1 MAKLANSMPHVAILL
16 ESTYAT
22 HTQILRGILRF
33 TQLHTPWTLDV
44 RTGRAGEPTS
54 FGAEKWKVDGIIAN
68 RLPPE
73 LSALIRRHR
82 TPTIVMNDI
91 GREVR
96 PIARILC
103 DNAAIARLAA
113 ETLAGKG
120 FENFAFVGERSGI
133 HWSVARERVFADEIA
148 RRGFPCRVYPTDE
161 GGGAEDGRRL
171 QDWLRA
177 LPRPTALFAAYDIR
191 ARQVLDACHAA
202 GLAVPDDIAILGVDD
217 DEVICETATP
227 ALSSIPL
234 SMADAGRRVPRGR
247 AAGPR
252 HVDRAASARRG
263 RHHLHRHAC
272 RGAPLDRARHGGG
285 RARAPVPRADGG
297 ERGPSLQRGRP
308 GRQPRRVAPHAGDAV
323 PRGDRPFAQRRDHGT
338 PHPPRQDDARE
349 VGVAPAREVGV
360 APIGHRGGLR
370 LLRREP
376 PQRDLPPPLR
386 RTPLGLPREQVMRT
400 AMERRPYH
408 AVAQERDPPGVLGRW
423 RA

>member
-1 MAKLANSMPHVAILL
+1 MAKLANSMPHVVILL
-16 ESTYAT
+16 ESTYPT

-33 TQLHTPWTLDV
+33 TQLHAPWTLDV

-148 RRGFPCRVYPTDE
+148 RRGFPCRVYQADE

-234 SMADAGRRVPRGR
+234 SMADAGFRAAELLDRVMSTGRRPRGAADIIFTGTHVVARRSTARDAVADALVRRCRALMEANVGRPFNVADLVASLGVSRRTLETRFR
-247 AAGPR
+247 AATGRSLNAEITDLRIRRAKTMLAKSSMSQAAIATACGFCDASHLNVIFRR
-252 HVDRAASARRG
+252 H
-263 RHHLHRHAC
+263 C
-272 RGAPLDRARHGGG
+272 GAP
-285 RARAPVPRADGG
+285 
-297 ERGPSLQRGRP
+297 PS
-308 GRQPRRVAPHAGDAV
+308 A
-323 PRGDRPFAQRRDHGT
+323 F
-338 PHPPRQDDARE
+338 RE
-349 VGVAPAREVGV
+349 NK
-360 APIGHRGGLR
+360 
-370 LLRREP
+370 
-376 PQRDLPPPLR
+376 
-386 RTPLGLPREQVMRT
+386 
-400 AMERRPYH
+400 
-408 AVAQERDPPGVLGRW
+408 
-423 RA
+423 

>member
-1 MAKLANSMPHVAILL
+1 MAKLANSMPHVVILL
-16 ESTYAT
+16 ESTYPT

-33 TQLHTPWTLDV
+33 TQLHAPWTLDV
-44 RTGRAGEPTS
+44 RMGRAGEPTS
-54 FGAEKWKVDGIIAN
+54 FDAGKWNVDGVIAN
-68 RLPPE
+68 RIPPE

-148 RRGFPCRVYPTDE
+148 RRGFPCRVYQADE

-234 SMADAGRRVPRGR
+234 SMADAGFRAAELLDRVMSTGRRPRG
-247 AAGPR
+247 AADIIFTGT
-252 HVDRAASARRG
+252 HVVARRSTARDAVADTLVRRCRALMEANVG
-263 RHHLHRHAC
+263 RPFNVADLVASLGVSRRTLETRFRTATGRSLNDEITELRIRRAKTMLAKSSMPQAAIATACGFCDASHLNVIFRRHC
-272 RGAPLDRARHGGG
+272 GAP
-285 RARAPVPRADGG
+285 
-297 ERGPSLQRGRP
+297 PS
-308 GRQPRRVAPHAGDAV
+308 A
-323 PRGDRPFAQRRDHGT
+323 F
-338 PHPPRQDDARE
+338 RE
-349 VGVAPAREVGV
+349 
-360 APIGHRGGLR
+360 
-370 LLRREP
+370 
-376 PQRDLPPPLR
+376 DK
-386 RTPLGLPREQVMRT
+386 
-400 AMERRPYH
+400 
-408 AVAQERDPPGVLGRW
+408 
-423 RA
+423 

>member
-1 MAKLANSMPHVAILL
+1 MAKLANSMPHVVILL
-16 ESTYAT
+16 ESTYPT

-33 TQLHTPWTLDV
+33 TQLHAPWTLDV

-234 SMADAGRRVPRGR
+234 SMADAGFRAAELLDRVMSTGRRPRGAADIIFTGTRVVARRSTARDAVADALVRRCRALMEANVGRPFNVADLVASLGVSRRTLETRFR
-247 AAGPR
+247 AATGRSLNDEITELRIRRAKTMLAKSALPQSAIAAACGFCDASHLNVIFRR
-252 HVDRAASARRG
+252 H
-263 RHHLHRHAC
+263 C
-272 RGAPLDRARHGGG
+272 GAP
-285 RARAPVPRADGG
+285 
-297 ERGPSLQRGRP
+297 PS
-308 GRQPRRVAPHAGDAV
+308 A
-323 PRGDRPFAQRRDHGT
+323 F
-338 PHPPRQDDARE
+338 RE
-349 VGVAPAREVGV
+349 NK
-360 APIGHRGGLR
+360 
-370 LLRREP
+370 
-376 PQRDLPPPLR
+376 
-386 RTPLGLPREQVMRT
+386 
-400 AMERRPYH
+400 
-408 AVAQERDPPGVLGRW
+408 
-423 RA
+423 

>member
-1 MAKLANSMPHVAILL
+1 MAKLANSMPHVVILL
-16 ESTYAT
+16 ESTYPT

-33 TQLHTPWTLDV
+33 TQLHAPWTLDV

-54 FGAEKWKVDGIIAN
+54 FGAGKWKVDGIIAN

-103 DNAAIARLAA
+103 DNAVIARLAA

-217 DEVICETATP
+217 DEVICETAAP

-234 SMADAGRRVPRGR
+234 SMADAGFRAAELLDRVMSTGRRPRGAADIIFTGTHVVARRSTARDAVADALVRRCRALMEANMGRPFNVADLVASLGVSRRTLETRFR
-247 AAGPR
+247 AATGRSLNDEITELRIRRAKTMLAKSALSQSAIAAACGFCDASHLNVIFRR
-252 HVDRAASARRG
+252 H
-263 RHHLHRHAC
+263 C
-272 RGAPLDRARHGGG
+272 GAP
-285 RARAPVPRADGG
+285 
-297 ERGPSLQRGRP
+297 PS
-308 GRQPRRVAPHAGDAV
+308 A
-323 PRGDRPFAQRRDHGT
+323 F
-338 PHPPRQDDARE
+338 RE
-349 VGVAPAREVGV
+349 NK
-360 APIGHRGGLR
+360 
-370 LLRREP
+370 
-376 PQRDLPPPLR
+376 
-386 RTPLGLPREQVMRT
+386 
-400 AMERRPYH
+400 
-408 AVAQERDPPGVLGRW
+408 
-423 RA
+423 

>member
-1 MAKLANSMPHVAILL
+1 MAKLANSMPHVVILL
-16 ESTYAT
+16 ESTYPT

-33 TQLHTPWTLDV
+33 TQLHAPWTLDV

-234 SMADAGRRVPRGR
+234 SMADAGFRAAELLDRVMSTGRRPRGAADIIFTGTHVVARRSTARDAVADALVRRCRALMEANIGRPFNVADLVASLGVSRRTLETRFR
-247 AAGPR
+247 AATGRSLNAEITDLRIRRAKTMLAKSSMPQAAIATACGFCDASHLNVIFRR
-252 HVDRAASARRG
+252 H
-263 RHHLHRHAC
+263 C
-272 RGAPLDRARHGGG
+272 GAP
-285 RARAPVPRADGG
+285 
-297 ERGPSLQRGRP
+297 PS
-308 GRQPRRVAPHAGDAV
+308 A
-323 PRGDRPFAQRRDHGT
+323 F
-338 PHPPRQDDARE
+338 RE
-349 VGVAPAREVGV
+349 NK
-360 APIGHRGGLR
+360 
-370 LLRREP
+370 
-376 PQRDLPPPLR
+376 
-386 RTPLGLPREQVMRT
+386 
-400 AMERRPYH
+400 
-408 AVAQERDPPGVLGRW
+408 
-423 RA
+423 

>member
-16 ESTYAT
+16 ESTYPT

-33 TQLHTPWTLDV
+33 TQLHAPWTLDV

-202 GLAVPDDIAILGVDD
+202 GLSVPDDIAILGVDD
-217 DEVICETATP
+217 DEVICETAAP

-234 SMADAGRRVPRGR
+234 SMADAGFRAAELLDRVMSTGRRPRGAADIIFTGTHVVARRSTARDAVADALVRRCRALMEANVGRPFNVADLVASLGVSRRTLETRFR
-247 AAGPR
+247 AATGRSLNDEITELRIRRAKTMLAKSALPQSAIAAACGFCDASHLNVIFRR
-252 HVDRAASARRG
+252 H
-263 RHHLHRHAC
+263 C
-272 RGAPLDRARHGGG
+272 GAP
-285 RARAPVPRADGG
+285 
-297 ERGPSLQRGRP
+297 PS
-308 GRQPRRVAPHAGDAV
+308 A
-323 PRGDRPFAQRRDHGT
+323 F
-338 PHPPRQDDARE
+338 RE
-349 VGVAPAREVGV
+349 NK
-360 APIGHRGGLR
+360 
-370 LLRREP
+370 
-376 PQRDLPPPLR
+376 
-386 RTPLGLPREQVMRT
+386 
-400 AMERRPYH
+400 
-408 AVAQERDPPGVLGRW
+408 
-423 RA
+423 

>member
-1 MAKLANSMPHVAILL
+1 MRLYICAERTCLPRRARAILCRMAKLANSMPHVVILL
-16 ESTYAT
+16 ESTYPT

-33 TQLHTPWTLDV
+33 TQLHAPWTLDV

-191 ARQVLDACHAA
+191 ARQVLDAWAGGAGRHRDPRRGRRRGHLRDGHARA
-202 GLAVPDDIAILGVDD
+202 LQH
-217 DEVICETATP
+217 P
-227 ALSSIPL
+227 AL
-234 SMADAGRRVPRGR
+234 DGGRRVPRGR

-252 HVDRAASARRG
+252 HVDRAAPAPRN

-272 RGAPLDRARHGGG
+272 RVAPLDRARRGGG

-297 ERGPSLQRGRP
+297 ERGPPLQRGRP
-308 GRQPRRVAPHAGDAV
+308 GRQSPASACRAARWRRGSARRQAARSTTRSRSCASAAPRRCSRSRRCPN
-323 PRGDRPFAQRRDHGT
+323 RPSRR
-338 PHPPRQDDARE
+338 
-349 VGVAPAREVGV
+349 
-360 APIGHRGGLR
+360 
-370 LLRREP
+370 
-376 PQRDLPPPLR
+376 
-386 RTPLGLPREQVMRT
+386 
-400 AMERRPYH
+400 
-408 AVAQERDPPGVLGRW
+408 
-423 RA
+423 RAASATRATST

>member
-1 MAKLANSMPHVAILL
+1 MAKLANSMPHVVILL
-16 ESTYAT
+16 ESTYPT

-33 TQLHTPWTLDV
+33 TQLHAPWTLDV

-54 FGAEKWKVDGIIAN
+54 FGAGKWKVDGIIAN

-202 GLAVPDDIAILGVDD
+202 GLSVPDDIAILGVDD

-234 SMADAGRRVPRGR
+234 SMADAGFRAAELLDRVMSTGRRPRGAADIIFTGTHVVARRSTARDAVADALVRRCRALMEANVGRPFNVADLVASLGVSRRTLETRFR
-247 AAGPR
+247 AATGRSLNDEITELRIRRAKTMLAKSALPQSAIAAACGFCDASHLNVIFRR
-252 HVDRAASARRG
+252 H
-263 RHHLHRHAC
+263 C
-272 RGAPLDRARHGGG
+272 GAP
-285 RARAPVPRADGG
+285 
-297 ERGPSLQRGRP
+297 PS
-308 GRQPRRVAPHAGDAV
+308 A
-323 PRGDRPFAQRRDHGT
+323 F
-338 PHPPRQDDARE
+338 RE
-349 VGVAPAREVGV
+349 NK
-360 APIGHRGGLR
+360 
-370 LLRREP
+370 
-376 PQRDLPPPLR
+376 
-386 RTPLGLPREQVMRT
+386 
-400 AMERRPYH
+400 
-408 AVAQERDPPGVLGRW
+408 
-423 RA
+423 

>member
-1 MAKLANSMPHVAILL
+1 MAKLANSMPHVVILL
-16 ESTYAT
+16 ESTYPT

-33 TQLHTPWTLDV
+33 TQLHAPWTLDV

-217 DEVICETATP
+217 DEVICETAAP

-234 SMADAGRRVPRGR
+234 SMADAGFRAAELLDRVMSTGRRPRGAADIIFTGTHVVARRSTARDAVADALVRRCRALMEANMGRPFNVADLVASLGVSRRTLETRFR
-247 AAGPR
+247 AATGRSLNDEITELRIRRAKTMLAKSALPQSAIAAACGFCDASHLNVIFRR
-252 HVDRAASARRG
+252 H
-263 RHHLHRHAC
+263 C
-272 RGAPLDRARHGGG
+272 GAP
-285 RARAPVPRADGG
+285 
-297 ERGPSLQRGRP
+297 PS
-308 GRQPRRVAPHAGDAV
+308 A
-323 PRGDRPFAQRRDHGT
+323 F
-338 PHPPRQDDARE
+338 RE
-349 VGVAPAREVGV
+349 NK
-360 APIGHRGGLR
+360 
-370 LLRREP
+370 
-376 PQRDLPPPLR
+376 
-386 RTPLGLPREQVMRT
+386 
-400 AMERRPYH
+400 
-408 AVAQERDPPGVLGRW
+408 
-423 RA
+423 

>member
-1 MAKLANSMPHVAILL
+1 MAKLANSMPHVVILL
-16 ESTYAT
+16 ESTYPT

-33 TQLHTPWTLDV
+33 TQLHAPWTLDV

-54 FGAEKWKVDGIIAN
+54 FGAGKWKVDGIIAN

-103 DNAAIARLAA
+103 DNAVIARLAA

-161 GGGAEDGRRL
+161 GGGAEDDRRL

-217 DEVICETATP
+217 DEVICETAAP

-234 SMADAGRRVPRGR
+234 SMADAGFRAAELLDRVMSTGRRPRGAADIIFTGTHVVARRSTARDAVADALVRRCRALMEANMGRPFNVADLVASLGVSRRTLETRFR
-247 AAGPR
+247 AATGR
-252 HVDRAASARRG
+252 SLNDEITELRIRRAKTMLAKSALPQSAIAAACGFCDASHLNVIFRR
-263 RHHLHRHAC
+263 RC
-272 RGAPLDRARHGGG
+272 GAP
-285 RARAPVPRADGG
+285 
-297 ERGPSLQRGRP
+297 PS
-308 GRQPRRVAPHAGDAV
+308 A
-323 PRGDRPFAQRRDHGT
+323 F
-338 PHPPRQDDARE
+338 RE
-349 VGVAPAREVGV
+349 NK
-360 APIGHRGGLR
+360 
-370 LLRREP
+370 
-376 PQRDLPPPLR
+376 
-386 RTPLGLPREQVMRT
+386 
-400 AMERRPYH
+400 
-408 AVAQERDPPGVLGRW
+408 
-423 RA
+423 

>member
-1 MAKLANSMPHVAILL
+1 MAKLANSMPHVVILL
-16 ESTYAT
+16 ESTYPT

-33 TQLHTPWTLDV
+33 TQLHAPWTLDV

-91 GREVR
+91 GRELR

-217 DEVICETATP
+217 DEVICETAAP

-234 SMADAGRRVPRGR
+234 SMADAGFRAAELLDRVMSTGRRPRGATDIIFTGTHVAARRSTARDVVADALVRRCRALMEANVGRPFNVADLVASLGVSRRTLETRFR
-247 AAGPR
+247 AATGRSLNDEITELRIRRAKTMLAKSALPQSAIAAACGFCDASHLNVIFRR
-252 HVDRAASARRG
+252 H
-263 RHHLHRHAC
+263 C
-272 RGAPLDRARHGGG
+272 GAP
-285 RARAPVPRADGG
+285 
-297 ERGPSLQRGRP
+297 PS
-308 GRQPRRVAPHAGDAV
+308 A
-323 PRGDRPFAQRRDHGT
+323 F
-338 PHPPRQDDARE
+338 RE
-349 VGVAPAREVGV
+349 MSPSF
-360 APIGHRGGLR
+360 
-370 LLRREP
+370 
-376 PQRDLPPPLR
+376 
-386 RTPLGLPREQVMRT
+386 
-400 AMERRPYH
+400 
-408 AVAQERDPPGVLGRW
+408 
-423 RA
+423 

>member
-1 MAKLANSMPHVAILL
+1 MAKLANSMPHVVILL
-16 ESTYAT
+16 ESTYPT

-33 TQLHTPWTLDV
+33 TQLHAPWTLDV

-68 RLPPE
+68 RLPQE

-177 LPRPTALFAAYDIR
+177 LPR
-191 ARQVLDACHAA
+191 RQRRRQ
-202 GLAVPDDIAILGVDD
+202 P
-217 DEVICETATP
+217 
-227 ALSSIPL
+227 SS
-234 SMADAGRRVPRGR
+234 
-247 AAGPR
+247 
-252 HVDRAASARRG
+252 
-263 RHHLHRHAC
+263 
-272 RGAPLDRARHGGG
+272 
-285 RARAPVPRADGG
+285 
-297 ERGPSLQRGRP
+297 RP
-308 GRQPRRVAPHAGDAV
+308 GTRRS
-323 PRGDRPFAQRRDHGT
+323 
-338 PHPPRQDDARE
+338 
-349 VGVAPAREVGV
+349 
-360 APIGHRGGLR
+360 
-370 LLRREP
+370 
-376 PQRDLPPPLR
+376 
-386 RTPLGLPREQVMRT
+386 
-400 AMERRPYH
+400 
-408 AVAQERDPPGVLGRW
+408 
-423 RA
+423 

>member
-1 MAKLANSMPHVAILL
+1 MAKLANSMPHVVILL
-16 ESTYAT
+16 ESTYPT

-33 TQLHTPWTLDV
+33 TQLHAPWTLDV

-217 DEVICETATP
+217 DEVICETAAP

-234 SMADAGRRVPRGR
+234 SMTDAGFRAAELLDRVMSTGRRPRGAADIIFTGTHVVARRSTARDAVADALVRRCRALMEANMGRPFNVADLVASLGVSRRTLETRFR
-247 AAGPR
+247 AATGRSLNDEITELRIRRAKTMLAKSALPQSAIAAACGFCDASHLNVIFRR
-252 HVDRAASARRG
+252 H
-263 RHHLHRHAC
+263 C
-272 RGAPLDRARHGGG
+272 GAP
-285 RARAPVPRADGG
+285 
-297 ERGPSLQRGRP
+297 PS
-308 GRQPRRVAPHAGDAV
+308 A
-323 PRGDRPFAQRRDHGT
+323 F
-338 PHPPRQDDARE
+338 RE
-349 VGVAPAREVGV
+349 NK
-360 APIGHRGGLR
+360 
-370 LLRREP
+370 
-376 PQRDLPPPLR
+376 
-386 RTPLGLPREQVMRT
+386 
-400 AMERRPYH
+400 
-408 AVAQERDPPGVLGRW
+408 
-423 RA
+423 

>member
-1 MAKLANSMPHVAILL
+1 MAKLANSMPHVVILL
-16 ESTYAT
+16 ESTYPT
-22 HTQILRGILRF
+22 HTQIMRGILRF
-33 TQLHTPWTLDV
+33 TQLHAPWTLDV

-202 GLAVPDDIAILGVDD
+202 GLSVPDDIAILGVDD

-234 SMADAGRRVPRGR
+234 SMADAGFRAAELLDRVMSTGRRPRGAADIIFTGTHVVARRSTARDAVADALVRRCRALMEANMGRPFNVADLVASLGVSRRTLETRFR
-247 AAGPR
+247 AATGRSLNDEITELRIRRAKTMLAKSALPQSAIAAACGFCDASHLNVIFRR
-252 HVDRAASARRG
+252 H
-263 RHHLHRHAC
+263 C
-272 RGAPLDRARHGGG
+272 GAP
-285 RARAPVPRADGG
+285 
-297 ERGPSLQRGRP
+297 PS
-308 GRQPRRVAPHAGDAV
+308 A
-323 PRGDRPFAQRRDHGT
+323 F
-338 PHPPRQDDARE
+338 RE
-349 VGVAPAREVGV
+349 NK
-360 APIGHRGGLR
+360 
-370 LLRREP
+370 
-376 PQRDLPPPLR
+376 
-386 RTPLGLPREQVMRT
+386 
-400 AMERRPYH
+400 
-408 AVAQERDPPGVLGRW
+408 
-423 RA
+423 

>member
-1 MAKLANSMPHVAILL
+1 MAKLANSMPHVVILL
-16 ESTYAT
+16 ESTYPT

-33 TQLHTPWTLDV
+33 TQLHAPWTLDV

-217 DEVICETATP
+217 DEVICETAAP

-234 SMADAGRRVPRGR
+234 SMADAGFRAAELLDRVMSTGRRPRGAADIIFTGTRVVARRSTARDAVADALVRRCRALMEANVGRPFNVADLVASLGVSRRTLETRFR
-247 AAGPR
+247 AATGRSLNDEITELRIRRAKTMLAKSALPQSAIAAACGFCDASHLNVIFRR
-252 HVDRAASARRG
+252 H
-263 RHHLHRHAC
+263 C
-272 RGAPLDRARHGGG
+272 GAP
-285 RARAPVPRADGG
+285 
-297 ERGPSLQRGRP
+297 PS
-308 GRQPRRVAPHAGDAV
+308 A
-323 PRGDRPFAQRRDHGT
+323 F
-338 PHPPRQDDARE
+338 RE
-349 VGVAPAREVGV
+349 NK
-360 APIGHRGGLR
+360 
-370 LLRREP
+370 
-376 PQRDLPPPLR
+376 
-386 RTPLGLPREQVMRT
+386 
-400 AMERRPYH
+400 
-408 AVAQERDPPGVLGRW
+408 
-423 RA
+423 

>member
-1 MAKLANSMPHVAILL
+1 MAKLANSMPHVVILL
-16 ESTYAT
+16 ESTYPT
-22 HTQILRGILRF
+22 HTQIMRGILRF
-33 TQLHTPWTLDV
+33 TQLHAPWTLDV

-54 FGAEKWKVDGIIAN
+54 FGAGKWKVDGIIAN

-177 LPRPTALFAAYDIR
+177 LPHPTALFAAYDIR

-202 GLAVPDDIAILGVDD
+202 GLSVPDDIAILGVDD
-217 DEVICETATP
+217 DEVICETAAP

-234 SMADAGRRVPRGR
+234 SMADAGFRAAELLDRVMSTGRRPRGAADIIFTGTHVVARRSTARDAVADALVRRCRALMEANMGRPFNVADLVASLGVSRRTLETRFR
-247 AAGPR
+247 AATGRSLNDEITELRIRRAKTMLAKSALPQSAIAAACGFCDASHLNVIFRR
-252 HVDRAASARRG
+252 H
-263 RHHLHRHAC
+263 C
-272 RGAPLDRARHGGG
+272 GAP
-285 RARAPVPRADGG
+285 
-297 ERGPSLQRGRP
+297 PS
-308 GRQPRRVAPHAGDAV
+308 A
-323 PRGDRPFAQRRDHGT
+323 F
-338 PHPPRQDDARE
+338 RE
-349 VGVAPAREVGV
+349 NK
-360 APIGHRGGLR
+360 
-370 LLRREP
+370 
-376 PQRDLPPPLR
+376 
-386 RTPLGLPREQVMRT
+386 
-400 AMERRPYH
+400 
-408 AVAQERDPPGVLGRW
+408 
-423 RA
+423 

>member
-1 MAKLANSMPHVAILL
+1 MAKLANSMPHVVILL
-16 ESTYAT
+16 ESTYPT

-33 TQLHTPWTLDV
+33 TQLHAPWT
-44 RTGRAGEPTS
+44 
-54 FGAEKWKVDGIIAN
+54 
-68 RLPPE
+68 LPPE

-217 DEVICETATP
+217 DEVICETAAP

-234 SMADAGRRVPRGR
+234 SMADAGFR
-247 AAGPR
+247 AAELLDRVMSTGADALVRRCRALMEANVGRPFNVADLVASLGVSR
-252 HVDRAASARRG
+252 RTLETRFRAATGRSLNDEITELRIRRAKTMLAKSALPQSAIAAACGFCDASHLNVIFRR
-263 RHHLHRHAC
+263 HC
-272 RGAPLDRARHGGG
+272 GAP
-285 RARAPVPRADGG
+285 
-297 ERGPSLQRGRP
+297 PS
-308 GRQPRRVAPHAGDAV
+308 A
-323 PRGDRPFAQRRDHGT
+323 F
-338 PHPPRQDDARE
+338 RE
-349 VGVAPAREVGV
+349 NK
-360 APIGHRGGLR
+360 
-370 LLRREP
+370 
-376 PQRDLPPPLR
+376 
-386 RTPLGLPREQVMRT
+386 
-400 AMERRPYH
+400 
-408 AVAQERDPPGVLGRW
+408 
-423 RA
+423 

>member
-1 MAKLANSMPHVAILL
+1 MSKLANSMPHVVILL
-16 ESTYAT
+16 ESTYPT

-33 TQLHTPWTLDV
+33 TQLHAPWTLDV

-161 GGGAEDGRRL
+161 DGGAEDGRRL

-202 GLAVPDDIAILGVDD
+202 GLSVPDDIAILGVDD
-217 DEVICETATP
+217 DEVICETAAP

-234 SMADAGRRVPRGR
+234 SMADAGFRAAELLDRVMSTGRRPRGAADIIFPGTHVVSRRSTARDAVTDTLVRWCRALMEANVGRPFNVADLVASLGVSRRTLETRFR
-247 AAGPR
+247 AATGRSLNDEITELRIRRAKTMLAKSALSQSAIAAACGFCDASHLNVIFRR
-252 HVDRAASARRG
+252 H
-263 RHHLHRHAC
+263 C
-272 RGAPLDRARHGGG
+272 GAP
-285 RARAPVPRADGG
+285 
-297 ERGPSLQRGRP
+297 PS
-308 GRQPRRVAPHAGDAV
+308 A
-323 PRGDRPFAQRRDHGT
+323 F
-338 PHPPRQDDARE
+338 RE
-349 VGVAPAREVGV
+349 NK
-360 APIGHRGGLR
+360 
-370 LLRREP
+370 
-376 PQRDLPPPLR
+376 
-386 RTPLGLPREQVMRT
+386 
-400 AMERRPYH
+400 
-408 AVAQERDPPGVLGRW
+408 
-423 RA
+423 

>member
-1 MAKLANSMPHVAILL
+1 MSKLANSMPHVVILL
-16 ESTYAT
+16 ESTYPT

-33 TQLHTPWTLDV
+33 TQLHAPWTLDV

-54 FGAEKWKVDGIIAN
+54 FGAGKWKVDGIIAN

-217 DEVICETATP
+217 DEVICETAAP

-234 SMADAGRRVPRGR
+234 SMADAGFRAAELLDRVMTTGRRPRG
-247 AAGPR
+247 ATDIIFTGT
-252 HVDRAASARRG
+252 HVSARRSTARDAVADALVRRCRALMEANVG
-263 RHHLHRHAC
+263 RPFNVADLVASLGVSRRTLETRFRAATGRSLNDEITELRIRRAKTMLAKSALPQSAIAAACGFCDASHLNVIFRRHC
-272 RGAPLDRARHGGG
+272 GAP
-285 RARAPVPRADGG
+285 
-297 ERGPSLQRGRP
+297 PS
-308 GRQPRRVAPHAGDAV
+308 A
-323 PRGDRPFAQRRDHGT
+323 F
-338 PHPPRQDDARE
+338 RE
-349 VGVAPAREVGV
+349 NK
-360 APIGHRGGLR
+360 
-370 LLRREP
+370 
-376 PQRDLPPPLR
+376 
-386 RTPLGLPREQVMRT
+386 
-400 AMERRPYH
+400 
-408 AVAQERDPPGVLGRW
+408 
-423 RA
+423 

>member
-1 MAKLANSMPHVAILL
+1 MAKLANSMPHVVILL
-16 ESTYAT
+16 ESTYPT

-33 TQLHTPWTLDV
+33 TQLHAPWTLDV

-54 FGAEKWKVDGIIAN
+54 FGAGKWKVDGIIAN

-148 RRGFPCRVYPTDE
+148 RRGFPCRVYQAVE

-234 SMADAGRRVPRGR
+234 SMADAGFRAAELLDRVMSTGRRPRGAADIIFTGTHVVARRSTARDAVADALVRRCRALMEANVGRPFNVADLVASLGVSRRTLETRFR
-247 AAGPR
+247 AATGRSLNDEITELRIRRAKTMLAKSALPQSAIAAACGFCDASHLNVIFRR
-252 HVDRAASARRG
+252 H
-263 RHHLHRHAC
+263 C
-272 RGAPLDRARHGGG
+272 GAP
-285 RARAPVPRADGG
+285 
-297 ERGPSLQRGRP
+297 PS
-308 GRQPRRVAPHAGDAV
+308 A
-323 PRGDRPFAQRRDHGT
+323 F
-338 PHPPRQDDARE
+338 RE
-349 VGVAPAREVGV
+349 NK
-360 APIGHRGGLR
+360 
-370 LLRREP
+370 
-376 PQRDLPPPLR
+376 
-386 RTPLGLPREQVMRT
+386 
-400 AMERRPYH
+400 
-408 AVAQERDPPGVLGRW
+408 
-423 RA
+423 

>member
-16 ESTYAT
+16 ESTYPT

-33 TQLHTPWTLDV
+33 TQLHAPWTLDV

-54 FGAEKWKVDGIIAN
+54 FAAGKWNVDGVIAN

-103 DNAAIARLAA
+103 NNAAIARLAA

-133 HWSVARERVFADEIA
+133 LWSVEREQAFAAEIA
-148 RRGFPCRVYPTDE
+148 RRGLPCRVYQIDRD
-161 GGGAEDGRRL
+161 GGAEDNRHL
-171 QDWLRA
+171 QKWLLA

-191 ARQVLDACHAA
+191 ARQVLDACRAA
-202 GLAVPDDIAILGVDD
+202 GLAVPDDVAILGVDD

-234 SMADAGRRVPRGR
+234 SMEDAGFRAAELLDRVMATRRRPRRATDIIVTGTQVVARRSTARDAVADALVRRCRALIEANVGRSFNVADLVANLGVSRRTLETRFR
-247 AAGPR
+247 AATGRSLNDEITELRIRRAKTMLAKSALPQSAIAAACGFCDASHLNVVFRR
-252 HVDRAASARRG
+252 H
-263 RHHLHRHAC
+263 C
-272 RGAPLDRARHGGG
+272 GAP
-285 RARAPVPRADGG
+285 
-297 ERGPSLQRGRP
+297 PS
-308 GRQPRRVAPHAGDAV
+308 A
-323 PRGDRPFAQRRDHGT
+323 F
-338 PHPPRQDDARE
+338 RE
-349 VGVAPAREVGV
+349 MSPSF
-360 APIGHRGGLR
+360 
-370 LLRREP
+370 
-376 PQRDLPPPLR
+376 
-386 RTPLGLPREQVMRT
+386 
-400 AMERRPYH
+400 
-408 AVAQERDPPGVLGRW
+408 
-423 RA
+423 

>member
-1 MAKLANSMPHVAILL
+1 MAKLANSMPHVVILL
-16 ESTYAT
+16 ESTYPT
-22 HTQILRGILRF
+22 HTQIMRGILRF
-33 TQLHTPWTLDV
+33 TQLHAPWTLDV

-54 FGAEKWKVDGIIAN
+54 FGAGKWKVDGIIAN

-202 GLAVPDDIAILGVDD
+202 GLSVPDDIAILGVDD
-217 DEVICETATP
+217 DEVICETAAP

-234 SMADAGRRVPRGR
+234 SMADAGFRAAELLDRVMSTGRRPRGAADIIFTGTHVVARRSTARDAVADALVRRCRALMEANMGRPFNVADLVASLGVSRRTLETRFR
-247 AAGPR
+247 AATGRSLNDEITELRIRRAKTMLAKSALPQSAIAAACGFCDASHLNVIFRR
-252 HVDRAASARRG
+252 H
-263 RHHLHRHAC
+263 C
-272 RGAPLDRARHGGG
+272 GAP
-285 RARAPVPRADGG
+285 
-297 ERGPSLQRGRP
+297 PS
-308 GRQPRRVAPHAGDAV
+308 A
-323 PRGDRPFAQRRDHGT
+323 F
-338 PHPPRQDDARE
+338 RE
-349 VGVAPAREVGV
+349 NK
-360 APIGHRGGLR
+360 
-370 LLRREP
+370 
-376 PQRDLPPPLR
+376 
-386 RTPLGLPREQVMRT
+386 
-400 AMERRPYH
+400 
-408 AVAQERDPPGVLGRW
+408 
-423 RA
+423 

>member
-1 MAKLANSMPHVAILL
+1 MAKLANSMPHVVILL
-16 ESTYAT
+16 ESTYPT

-33 TQLHTPWTLDV
+33 TQLHAPWTLDV

-54 FGAEKWKVDGIIAN
+54 FDAGKWKVDGIIAN

-148 RRGFPCRVYPTDE
+148 RRGFPCRVYQADE
-161 GGGAEDGRRL
+161 DGGAEDGRRL

-234 SMADAGRRVPRGR
+234 SMADAGFRAAELLDRVMSTGRRPRGAADIIFTGTHVVARRSTARDAVADALVRRCRALMEANIGRPFNVADLVASLGVSRRTLETRFR
-247 AAGPR
+247 AATWRSLNAEITDLRIRRAKTMLAKSSMPQAAIATACGFCDASHLNVIFRR
-252 HVDRAASARRG
+252 H
-263 RHHLHRHAC
+263 C
-272 RGAPLDRARHGGG
+272 GAP
-285 RARAPVPRADGG
+285 
-297 ERGPSLQRGRP
+297 PS
-308 GRQPRRVAPHAGDAV
+308 A
-323 PRGDRPFAQRRDHGT
+323 F
-338 PHPPRQDDARE
+338 RE
-349 VGVAPAREVGV
+349 NK
-360 APIGHRGGLR
+360 
-370 LLRREP
+370 
-376 PQRDLPPPLR
+376 
-386 RTPLGLPREQVMRT
+386 
-400 AMERRPYH
+400 
-408 AVAQERDPPGVLGRW
+408 
-423 RA
+423 

>member
-1 MAKLANSMPHVAILL
+1 MAKLANSMPHVVILL
-16 ESTYAT
+16 ESTYPT

-33 TQLHTPWTLDV
+33 TQLHAPWTLDV

-54 FGAEKWKVDGIIAN
+54 FGAGKWKVDGIIAN

-161 GGGAEDGRRL
+161 GGGAENGRRL

-202 GLAVPDDIAILGVDD
+202 GLSVPDDIAILGVDD
-217 DEVICETATP
+217 DEVICETAAP

-234 SMADAGRRVPRGR
+234 SMADAGFRAAELLDRVMSTGRRPRGAADIIFTGTHVAARRSTARDAVADALVRRCRALMEANVGRPFNVADLVASLGVSRRTLETRFR
-247 AAGPR
+247 AATGRSLNDEITELRIRRAKTMLAKSALPQSAIAAACGFCDASHLNVIFRR
-252 HVDRAASARRG
+252 H
-263 RHHLHRHAC
+263 C
-272 RGAPLDRARHGGG
+272 GAP
-285 RARAPVPRADGG
+285 
-297 ERGPSLQRGRP
+297 PS
-308 GRQPRRVAPHAGDAV
+308 A
-323 PRGDRPFAQRRDHGT
+323 F
-338 PHPPRQDDARE
+338 RE
-349 VGVAPAREVGV
+349 NK
-360 APIGHRGGLR
+360 
-370 LLRREP
+370 
-376 PQRDLPPPLR
+376 
-386 RTPLGLPREQVMRT
+386 
-400 AMERRPYH
+400 
-408 AVAQERDPPGVLGRW
+408 
-423 RA
+423 

>member
-1 MAKLANSMPHVAILL
+1 MAKLANSMPHVVILL
-16 ESTYAT
+16 ESTYPT

-33 TQLHTPWTLDV
+33 TQLHAPWTLDV

-202 GLAVPDDIAILGVDD
+202 GLSVPDDIAILGVDD
-217 DEVICETATP
+217 DEVICETAAP

-234 SMADAGRRVPRGR
+234 SMADVGFRAAELLDRVMSTGRRPRGAADIIFTGTHVVARRSTARDAVADALVRRCRALMEANVGRPFNVADLVASLGVSRRTLETRFR
-247 AAGPR
+247 AATGRSLNDEITELRIRRAKTMLAKSALPQSAIAAACGFCDASHLNVIFRR
-252 HVDRAASARRG
+252 H
-263 RHHLHRHAC
+263 C
-272 RGAPLDRARHGGG
+272 GAP
-285 RARAPVPRADGG
+285 
-297 ERGPSLQRGRP
+297 PS
-308 GRQPRRVAPHAGDAV
+308 A
-323 PRGDRPFAQRRDHGT
+323 F
-338 PHPPRQDDARE
+338 RE
-349 VGVAPAREVGV
+349 NK
-360 APIGHRGGLR
+360 
-370 LLRREP
+370 
-376 PQRDLPPPLR
+376 
-386 RTPLGLPREQVMRT
+386 
-400 AMERRPYH
+400 
-408 AVAQERDPPGVLGRW
+408 
-423 RA
+423 

>member
-1 MAKLANSMPHVAILL
+1 MAKLANSMPHVVILL
-16 ESTYAT
+16 ESTYPT

-33 TQLHTPWTLDV
+33 TQLHAPWTLDV

-54 FGAEKWKVDGIIAN
+54 FGAGKWKVDGIIAN

-148 RRGFPCRVYPTDE
+148 RRGFPCRVYQADE

-234 SMADAGRRVPRGR
+234 SMADAGFRAAELLDRVMSTGRRPRGAADIIFTGTHVVARRSTARDAVADALVRRCRALMEANIGRPFNVADLVASLGVSRRTLETRFR
-247 AAGPR
+247 AATWRSLNAEITDLRIRRAKTMLAKSSMPQAAIATACGFCDASHLNVIFRR
-252 HVDRAASARRG
+252 H
-263 RHHLHRHAC
+263 C
-272 RGAPLDRARHGGG
+272 GAP
-285 RARAPVPRADGG
+285 
-297 ERGPSLQRGRP
+297 PS
-308 GRQPRRVAPHAGDAV
+308 A
-323 PRGDRPFAQRRDHGT
+323 F
-338 PHPPRQDDARE
+338 RE
-349 VGVAPAREVGV
+349 NK
-360 APIGHRGGLR
+360 
-370 LLRREP
+370 
-376 PQRDLPPPLR
+376 
-386 RTPLGLPREQVMRT
+386 
-400 AMERRPYH
+400 
-408 AVAQERDPPGVLGRW
+408 
-423 RA
+423 

>member
-1 MAKLANSMPHVAILL
+1 MAKLANSMPHVVILL
-16 ESTYAT
+16 ESTYPT

-33 TQLHTPWTLDV
+33 TQLHAPWTLDV

-54 FGAEKWKVDGIIAN
+54 FGAGKWKVDGIIAN

-148 RRGFPCRVYPTDE
+148 RRGFPCRVYPADE

-171 QDWLRA
+171 QNWLRA

-217 DEVICETATP
+217 DEVICETAAP

-234 SMADAGRRVPRGR
+234 SMADVGFRAAELLDRVMSTGRRPRGAADIIFTGTHVVARRSTARDAVADALVRRCRALMEANVGRPFNVADLVASLGVSRRTLETRFR
-247 AAGPR
+247 AATGRSLNDEITELRIRRAKTMLAKSALPQSAIAAACGFCDASHLNVIFRR
-252 HVDRAASARRG
+252 H
-263 RHHLHRHAC
+263 C
-272 RGAPLDRARHGGG
+272 GAP
-285 RARAPVPRADGG
+285 
-297 ERGPSLQRGRP
+297 PS
-308 GRQPRRVAPHAGDAV
+308 A
-323 PRGDRPFAQRRDHGT
+323 F
-338 PHPPRQDDARE
+338 RE
-349 VGVAPAREVGV
+349 NK
-360 APIGHRGGLR
+360 
-370 LLRREP
+370 
-376 PQRDLPPPLR
+376 
-386 RTPLGLPREQVMRT
+386 
-400 AMERRPYH
+400 
-408 AVAQERDPPGVLGRW
+408 
-423 RA
+423 

>member
-1 MAKLANSMPHVAILL
+1 MSKLANSMPHVVILL
-16 ESTYAT
+16 ESTYPT

-33 TQLHTPWTLDV
+33 TQLHAPWTLDV

-54 FGAEKWKVDGIIAN
+54 FGAGKWKVDGIIAN

-217 DEVICETATP
+217 DEVICETAAP

-234 SMADAGRRVPRGR
+234 SMADAGFRAAELLDRVMSTGRRPRGAADIIFTGTHVVARRSTARDAVADALVRRCRALMEANVGRPFNVADLVASLGVSRRTLETRFR
-247 AAGPR
+247 AATGRSLNDEITELRIRRAKTMLAKSALPQSAIAAACGFCDASHLNVIFRR
-252 HVDRAASARRG
+252 H
-263 RHHLHRHAC
+263 C
-272 RGAPLDRARHGGG
+272 GAP
-285 RARAPVPRADGG
+285 
-297 ERGPSLQRGRP
+297 PS
-308 GRQPRRVAPHAGDAV
+308 A
-323 PRGDRPFAQRRDHGT
+323 F
-338 PHPPRQDDARE
+338 RE
-349 VGVAPAREVGV
+349 NK
-360 APIGHRGGLR
+360 
-370 LLRREP
+370 
-376 PQRDLPPPLR
+376 
-386 RTPLGLPREQVMRT
+386 
-400 AMERRPYH
+400 
-408 AVAQERDPPGVLGRW
+408 
-423 RA
+423 